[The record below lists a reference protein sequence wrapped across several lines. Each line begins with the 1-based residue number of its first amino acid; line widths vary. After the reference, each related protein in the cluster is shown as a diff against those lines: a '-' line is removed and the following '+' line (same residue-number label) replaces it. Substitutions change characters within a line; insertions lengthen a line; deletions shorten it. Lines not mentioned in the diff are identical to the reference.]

1 MTDFD
6 IRLLLAVAAEAAG
19 MIAIAWIYACYRY
32 PGKSAGPRPRCAPV
46 AIATEIAEAREK
58 QNPS

>member
-32 PGKSAGPRPRCAPV
+32 PAKSAWPRPRRAPV
-46 AIATEIAEAREK
+46 AIVTEIAEAREQ
-58 QNPS
+58 QNAS

>member
-19 MIAIAWIYACYRY
+19 MIAIAWIYACYCY
-32 PGKSAGPRPRCAPV
+32 PTKSAWAKTRADPPSVKKVNEAASGA
-46 AIATEIAEAREK
+46 ATF
-58 QNPS
+58 